1 MCKLEQYIVRET
13 TWVLNIFFFSSSFS
27 FAWRVSQSRE
37 KALTIS
43 LQKGPINTRPAK
55 AFVSITHKRG
65 MIQSTCRHA
74 GERAGHELIFMAG
87 MRVIFSKGGDKD
99 SYLFWLLRVQLQQI
113 DFRHWEMLSKHHQHS
128 ASSQCHQSLGVL
140 GWPLQLS
147 LQRTSW
153 PQ

>member
-13 TWVLNIFFFSSSFS
+13 TWVLNIFFFF
-27 FAWRVSQSRE
+27 FFFCMA
-37 KALTIS
+37 
-43 LQKGPINTRPAK
+43 
-55 AFVSITHKRG
+55 SITVKGESSDDFIAKRTNKHKTSKGLCVNHAWKRHDSKHMPARG
-65 MIQSTCRHA
+65 RACRSRANFHGRHA
-74 GERAGHELIFMAG
+74 GHI
-87 MRVIFSKGGDKD
+87 SKGGDKD

-147 LQRTSW
+147 LQRPSW

>member
-1 MCKLEQYIVRET
+1 MGVEY
-13 TWVLNIFFFSSSFS
+13 FFSSSS

-87 MRVIFSKGGDKD
+87 MRVILVKEAIRTHIFFDYLGSSYSK
-99 SYLFWLLRVQLQQI
+99 
-113 DFRHWEMLSKHHQHS
+113 
-128 ASSQCHQSLGVL
+128 
-140 GWPLQLS
+140 
-147 LQRTSW
+147 
-153 PQ
+153 